1 MWENVLAIAS
11 LPRYIAG
18 VNDNLNLLLL
28 SALLLQRAA
37 VGF

>member
-1 MWENVLAIAS
+1 VLAIAS
-11 LPRYIAG
+11 LRRYIAA
-18 VNDNLNLLLL
+18 VNDNLNLLLV